1 MARFSTQQ
9 RVVLTEAVV
18 AGLLPP
24 HPMVIY
30 FNCNNVI
37 VAKCVDED
45 ATWKICRLAICTKN
59 VEMVGTTLW
68 SVGGLRSWGLM
79 LRRLFGG
86 RGKRGAESH

>member
-30 FNCNNVI
+30 FNCSNVI

-45 ATWKICRLAICTKN
+45 ATWKICRLA
-59 VEMVGTTLW
+59 V
-68 SVGGLRSWGLM
+68 M
-79 LRRLFGG
+79 LAGSDRG
-86 RGKRGAESH
+86 R